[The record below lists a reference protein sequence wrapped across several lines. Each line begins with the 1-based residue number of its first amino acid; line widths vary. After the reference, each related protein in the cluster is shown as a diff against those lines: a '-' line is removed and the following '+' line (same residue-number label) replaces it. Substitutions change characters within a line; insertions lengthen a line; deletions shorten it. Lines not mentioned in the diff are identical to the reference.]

1 MGEPVATQNPGL
13 RTANIEDLDAMWAIE
28 RSVFQGEAWSLELM
42 REELLGPHRT
52 YLALED
58 GRGELLG
65 YGGVLALGEEGDIQ
79 TIALVP
85 KARGRGLGRTLLNG
99 LLDEARRRRV
109 SQVFLEV
116 RADKLAA
123 RTLYTS
129 TGFQEIAVRP
139 KYYQPDNVDAV
150 VMRLLMENR
159 R

>member
-116 RADKLAA
+116 RADNLAA

-129 TGFQEIAVRP
+129 TGFQEIAVRT